1 VRVKV
6 RVIPN
11 SLTNIEPVKPT
22 NSCHVIFQNQ
32 LLLLGGFPCLFLAPL
47 PHICSLS
54 LSLYLA
60 MVVTC
65 GFGFGIV
72 GHFTCSQKLV
82 QRGFASS
89 HVHDLRLRPIY
100 YVYLNNLTKCTF
112 GYSLLKREVI
122 GKQLLCKKIF
132 FIKTWFS

>member
-1 VRVKV
+1 VSYPIASRT
-6 RVIPN
+6 
-11 SLTNIEPVKPT
+11 L
-22 NSCHVIFQNQ
+22 NQ
-32 LLLLGGFPCLFLAPL
+32 LSPPTLVMSSSKTSCCFLVVFHAYFL
-47 PHICSLS
+47 RHCHTFALSLSLS